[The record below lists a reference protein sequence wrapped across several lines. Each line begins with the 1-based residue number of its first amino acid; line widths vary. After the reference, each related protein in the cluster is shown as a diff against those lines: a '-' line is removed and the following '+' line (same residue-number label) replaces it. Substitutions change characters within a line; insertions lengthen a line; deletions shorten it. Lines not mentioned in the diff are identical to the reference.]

1 MRTLFVAVILFL
13 TFHIIRMDLG
23 DGTIPLASFFGKEQ
37 QTQCEETT
45 MDSIHV
51 TTIQGDTIE
60 ALFSMYPDPD
70 STFVE
75 RLSTFYS
82 LNPHLRNQELIGGL
96 SVKLPLSK
104 IGQDI
109 CN

>member
-1 MRTLFVAVILFL
+1 MFMRTLLVAVILFI

-23 DGTIPLASFFGKEQ
+23 DGTIPLASFFGNEPH
-37 QTQCEETT
+37 CEKTT

-60 ALFSMYPDPD
+60 SLFAMYPDPE

-96 SVKLPLSK
+96 SVQLPLSK
-104 IGQDI
+104 IGREI

>member
-1 MRTLFVAVILFL
+1 MRILFVAVILFL
-13 TFHIIRMDLG
+13 TFHIIRLDLG
-23 DGTIPLASFFGKEQ
+23 DGTIPLASFFGNKQ
-37 QTQCEETT
+37 PCEETKL
-45 MDSIHV
+45 DSIHV

-60 ALFSMYPDPD
+60 SLFAMYPDPN

-82 LNPHLRNQELIGGL
+82 LNPHLRNQELVGGL
-96 SVKLPLSK
+96 SVQLPLSK
-104 IGQDI
+104 TRAEN

>member
-1 MRTLFVAVILFL
+1 MRTLIVAVILFL

-23 DGTIPLASFFGKEQ
+23 DGTISLASFFGNEQ
-37 QTQCEETT
+37 PCEETT
-45 MDSIHV
+45 MESIHV

-60 ALFSMYPDPD
+60 SLFSMYPDPE

-75 RLSTFYS
+75 RLSSFYS

-96 SVKLPLSK
+96 SVQLPLSK
-104 IGQDI
+104 IVKDI

>member
-13 TFHIIRMDLG
+13 TFHIIRIDLG
-23 DGTIPLASFFGKEQ
+23 DGTIPLASFFGDEQ
-37 QTQCEETT
+37 PCEETK
-45 MDSIHV
+45 MESIHV
-51 TTIQGDTIE
+51 TTILGDTIE
-60 ALFSMYPDPD
+60 SLFAMYPDPE

-75 RLSTFYS
+75 RLSAFYS

-96 SVKLPLSK
+96 SVQLPLSK
-104 IGQDI
+104 TSQDN

>member
-1 MRTLFVAVILFL
+1 MGQSLLHLFSAKNSKRHVK
-13 TFHIIRMDLG
+13 R
-23 DGTIPLASFFGKEQ
+23 Q
-37 QTQCEETT
+37 T

-60 ALFSMYPDPD
+60 ALFSMYPDPE

-104 IGQDI
+104 IGQGYLQLKMF
-109 CN
+109 

>member
-23 DGTIPLASFFGKEQ
+23 DGTIPLASFFGNELP
-37 QTQCEETT
+37 CEKAPME
-45 MDSIHV
+45 SIHV
-51 TTIQGDTIE
+51 TTIHGDTIE
-60 ALFSMYPDPD
+60 SLFSMYPDPE

-75 RLSTFYS
+75 RLSSFYS

-96 SVKLPLSK
+96 SVQLPLSK